1 MARRGVREAFS
12 SAFRGGAACAFMITS
27 AGIASLW
34 AILLLSLKVFD
45 RDWQS
50 GYSSVAAFGLGA
62 SSVALFAR
70 VGGGIFTKAA
80 DVGAGEERQT
90 DADRIIYSR
99 STACL
104 PA

>member
-1 MARRGVREAFS
+1 
-12 SAFRGGAACAFMITS
+12 MITS

-80 DVGAGEERQT
+80 DVGAGEERKT
-90 DADRIIYSR
+90 DRIVNQQP
-99 STACL
+99 ACL
-104 PA
+104 PDAARRPDRQN